1 MVTSSIR
8 WMWLWLVVASGLA
21 APLTVHAQDRPIVA
35 LFDMEDRGSGI
46 KTDVLANLTELLAIY
61 LAEGG
66 YQVIPRD
73 QVRARLREQKQ
84 ESQKPCY
91 DQSCQVDLGR
101 ELAAQKTVSTQII
114 KMGGTCHLTAALM
127 DLKRAATEKAA
138 SAKAACNEKDLGAA
152 IEEIA
157 KKLTSGTQSKEVVVA
172 TKSPQPTP
180 DALKLQEEQKR
191 LEAARKAEED
201 RKRQAALAAKARAD
215 EERRRQ
221 EEARLQAE
229 MQARLE
235 PPREIAPPRTAPD
248 DGKPEVTATSA
259 SEKQGL
265 SMNTWGHIAFWTG
278 TGVTA
283 LAVPAFLIAKSA
295 ADDYSSSPSKDAK
308 DKSRTWMGVMW
319 GSIGV
324 GTALIGTGLTLWYMN
339 KGDSA
344 SHTAF
349 SIIPATDGRN
359 VACSIAGRW

>member
-1 MVTSSIR
+1 MVTLSIR
-8 WMWLWLVVASGLA
+8 SMWGWLLIAGGALVCQRSAS
-21 APLTVHAQDRPIVA
+21 AQDRPIVA
-35 LFDMEDRGSGI
+35 LFEMEDRESGI
-46 KTDVLANLTELLAIY
+46 KPEVLSNLTELLAIY

-152 IEEIA
+152 VEEIA
-157 KKLTSGTQSKEVVVA
+157 KKLTAGIQSTPAVSKSEQQTQ
-172 TKSPQPTP
+172 
-180 DALKLQEEQKR
+180 DALKLQEER
-191 LEAARKAEED
+191 TRIEAARKADEE

-221 EEARLQAE
+221 EEARHQAE

-235 PPREIAPPRTAPD
+235 PPREIAPPRTSSD

-283 LAVPAFLIAKSA
+283 LAVPAFLVAKSA
-295 ADDYSSSPSKDAK
+295 ADDYSSNPTKDSK
-308 DKSRTWMGVMW
+308 DKSRTWMGVVW

-324 GTALIGTGLTLWYMN
+324 GTALMTTGIALWLMGPESA
-339 KGDSA
+339 KGSA
-344 SHTAF
+344 VSLLP
-349 SIIPATDGRN
+349 IMDGKN
-359 VACSIAGRW
+359 WACALQGRW